1 LGWAVRGAVEVL
13 ANRLRDPESV
23 ITATREYEISEDTL
37 ASFVADECMLGQ
49 DLWCKI
55 SAFRERYE
63 RHSEEMGAEP
73 LSAKAISMRL
83 ASEYGVITGLRHSQ
97 LKVRIYRGIA
107 LQTDNESG
115 DR

>member
-1 LGWAVRGAVEVL
+1 
-13 ANRLRDPESV
+13 V

-37 ASFVADECMLGQ
+37 ASFVANECMLEH
-49 DLWCKI
+49 DWLWCKI
-55 SAFRERYE
+55 SDFRQCYE
-63 RHSEEMGAEP
+63 RHCEEMGAEP

-83 ASEYGVITGLRHSQ
+83 ASEYGVITGQRHSQ

-107 LQTDNESG
+107 LQADNESG

>member
-1 LGWAVRGAVEVL
+1 
-13 ANRLRDPESV
+13 V
-23 ITATREYEISEDTL
+23 ITATRKYEINEDTL
-37 ASFVADECMLGQ
+37 ASFVADECMLGH
-49 DLWCKI
+49 DWLWCKI
-55 SAFRERYE
+55 SDFRERYE

-83 ASEYGVITGLRHSQ
+83 ASEYGVITGQRNSQ

-107 LQTDNESG
+107 LQADKESS